1 MIPGY
6 SGYMPHLVNGHRM
19 GKTKAEL
26 ARDLFNESQLDTPQ
40 NGFSSTGFNHA
51 LISKIDEQLHATSQ
65 KYGKST
71 IIKTAR
77 NLHADDYTTTTTRA
91 SYLSP
96 AAIYRPNWRTRD
108 NSVQLDN
115 SEVLRVKELLS
126 DKLASGYSA
135 NR

>member
-1 MIPGY
+1 
-6 SGYMPHLVNGHRM
+6 M

-26 ARDLFNESQLDTPQ
+26 ARDIFNEQLLDTPK

-51 LISKIDEQLHATSQ
+51 LISKIDDQLHATSQ

-77 NLHADDYTTTTTRA
+77 NLHPDDYTTTTTRA

-96 AAIYRPNWRTRD
+96 AAIHRPNWRTRD

-115 SEVLRVKELLS
+115 SEVLKVKELLS

-135 NR
+135 NRQLWDGTYWRTEAN